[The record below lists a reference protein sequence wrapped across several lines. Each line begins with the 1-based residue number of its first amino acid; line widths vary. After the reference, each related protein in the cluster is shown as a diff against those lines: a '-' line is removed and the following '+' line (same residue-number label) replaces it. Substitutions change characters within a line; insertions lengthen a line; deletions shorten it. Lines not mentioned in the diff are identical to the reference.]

1 MKTKT
6 AALVLG
12 AFSAITLW
20 SRPTIDNFFCDFEW
34 MPEPLYYFLDFS
46 QLNYKILHEDI
57 NGFLRISGKEPSSR
71 LALPM
76 EINMFYN
83 PNMYLAFK
91 LRENMNIELIGLEL
105 ETEDKRKFF
114 KKIAGN
120 NSREWQSFKV
130 DFNGMTKIEGEGG
143 DLDEKSILT
152 KIILFIQLPDN
163 APA

>member
-1 MKTKT
+1 
-6 AALVLG
+6 
-12 AFSAITLW
+12 
-20 SRPTIDNFFCDFEW
+20 
-34 MPEPLYYFLDFS
+34 
-46 QLNYKILHEDI
+46 
-57 NGFLRISGKEPSSR
+57 
-71 LALPM
+71 M

-120 NSREWQSFKV
+120 NSSEWQSFKV
-130 DFNGMTKIEGEGG
+130 DFNGMTKIEGKGG

-163 APA
+163 APATVMEMDLDDIEFLAKEPKEIFSESKPIFFNCRTGKGELT

>member
-46 QLNYKILHEDI
+46 QLIYKILHEDV

-105 ETEDKRKFF
+105 ETEDKSPETTT
-114 KKIAGN
+114 ASG
-120 NSREWQSFKV
+120 SRLK
-130 DFNGMTKIEGEGG
+130 
-143 DLDEKSILT
+143 LILM
-152 KIILFIQLPDN
+152 
-163 APA
+163 A

>member
-57 NGFLRISGKEPSSR
+57 NGFLGE
-71 LALPM
+71 LA
-76 EINMFYN
+76 
-83 PNMYLAFK
+83 K
-91 LRENMNIELIGLEL
+91 LL
-105 ETEDKRKFF
+105 
-114 KKIAGN
+114 
-120 NSREWQSFKV
+120 
-130 DFNGMTKIEGEGG
+130 
-143 DLDEKSILT
+143 
-152 KIILFIQLPDN
+152 
-163 APA
+163 

>member
-114 KKIAGN
+114 K
-120 NSREWQSFKV
+120 
-130 DFNGMTKIEGEGG
+130 
-143 DLDEKSILT
+143 
-152 KIILFIQLPDN
+152 
-163 APA
+163 